1 MRLKDIFP
9 VPGFFAFCSLPFCS
23 LPIASLLVAK
33 LFLTIFVRFKK
44 RSMTR
49 RLQTALLIFPLLSL
63 LLLFCQKERFTTKGA
78 DQLEFSTDT
87 LRFDT
92 VFTQLGS
99 ATRILKVYNRHAES
113 IRISRI
119 YLANGAS
126 SRFNLNID
134 GLPGDNQ
141 RDMEIAPNDSL
152 YVFAEVIINPNQPI
166 SASPFV
172 LDEELIF
179 ETNGNVQTVVL
190 EAFGQNA
197 NYLPSR
203 FGGGGVAG
211 YQCTNGEEIVWDDS
225 LPYVIYGILV
235 IDGCTLRIPAGT
247 HVYVHGGF
255 GKYDVGTNS
264 VQRYNDGYITFTNG
278 GRLLVEG
285 TPEKPVIFEGDRL
298 ESEFDADA
306 GQWVGLWLQD
316 STAGHRLEHCIIR
329 NSIIGLRVDPEVDV
343 LLRNVQIYNTS
354 NSGLI
359 AYRAIIDAENCL
371 FYNNGS
377 FCIQLEWGG
386 NYDFKYCT
394 AASYGVDGETLGMT
408 NFLCL
413 DPNCNDYD
421 LNPLKARFRNC
432 IFYGSKADQITLSDR
447 SSADSSQFYYQLEHC
462 IVRVK
467 ELLKP
472 NAYPDFLDHCQPC
485 LNATPQ
491 DTIFLDPNRDNYRL
505 DSLGSIANGYAVPL
519 LGTVR
524 DLDGKL
530 RDVVKPDAGAFE
542 IEF

>member
-1 MRLKDIFP
+1 MTQRLK
-9 VPGFFAFCSLPFCS
+9 
-23 LPIASLLVAK
+23 
-33 LFLTIFVRFKK
+33 
-44 RSMTR
+44 
-49 RLQTALLIFPLLSL
+49 TALLLLPTLAL
-63 LLLFCQKERFTTKGA
+63 LLTFCQKERFTTSGA
-78 DQLEFSTDT
+78 DKLAFSTDT

-99 ATRILKVYNRHAES
+99 ATRILKLYNRHPQS

-119 YLANGAS
+119 YLANGGA
-126 SRFNLNID
+126 SRFNLNVD
-134 GLPGDNQ
+134 GLPGDDQ
-141 RDMEIAPNDSL
+141 RDLEIAPNDSL
-152 YVFAEVIINPNQPI
+152 YVFAEVTINPNQPV

-172 LDEELIF
+172 LDEALVF
-179 ETNGNVQTVVL
+179 ETNGNVQTVTL

-197 NYLPSR
+197 NYLPTR
-203 FGGGGVAG
+203 FGAGGAAA

-247 HVYVHGGF
+247 RVYVHGGL
-255 GKYDVGTNS
+255 GTLITDKT
-264 VQRYNDGYITFTNG
+264 VYRYNDGYIAVTNG

-285 TPEKPVIFEGDRL
+285 TQEKPVIFEGDRL
-298 ESEFDADA
+298 ELEFDAEP

-343 LLRNVQIYNTS
+343 VMRNVQIYNTS

-359 AYRAIIDAENCL
+359 AYRANIDAENCL
-371 FYNNGS
+371 FYNNTS

-394 AASYGVDGETLGMT
+394 AASYGVDGEALGMT
-408 NFLCL
+408 NALCL

-421 LNPLKARFRNC
+421 VKPLKARFRNC
-432 IFYGSKADQITLSDR
+432 IFYGTKADQVTLADFSTSDPT
-447 SSADSSQFYYQLEHC
+447 QFDYQFEHC

-467 ELLKP
+467 DLLKP
-472 NAYPDFLDHCQPC
+472 NAYPDFLEHCQPC
-485 LNATPQ
+485 VNASPQ

-505 DSLGSIANGYAVPL
+505 DSLHSIANGYALPL
-519 LGTVR
+519 PGIDK
-524 DLDGKL
+524 DLDGKM
-530 RDVVKPDAGAFE
+530 RNAVMPDAGAFE